1 MESYHIDS
9 RRQQQ
14 QEEEKNGPI
23 GLEHLLEG
31 VSLTKSIWG
40 RLEAAYLLDIEGMEV
55 KLDWVEKN
63 GQMQGSA
70 KANF

>member
-1 MESYHIDS
+1 MESHQIQS
-9 RRQQQ
+9 RQQHP
-14 QEEEKNGPI
+14 EEEKNGPL

-31 VSLTKSIWG
+31 VSLTHSIWG
-40 RLEAAYLLDIEGMEV
+40 RLEAAYLLDIEGMDV
-55 KLDWVEKN
+55 KLDWIEKK

>member
-1 MESYHIDS
+1 MESHQIQS
-9 RRQQQ
+9 RSQHQ

-31 VSLTKSIWG
+31 VSLTQSIWG

-70 KANF
+70 KYNF

>member
-1 MESYHIDS
+1 MESHHIQS
-9 RRQQQ
+9 RQQP
-14 QEEEKNGPI
+14 EEEKHGPL

-31 VSLTKSIWG
+31 VSLTHSIWG

-55 KLDWVEKN
+55 KLDWIEKK
-63 GQMQGSA
+63 GLMQGRA

>member
-1 MESYHIDS
+1 MESHQIQS
-9 RRQQQ
+9 RQQQ
-14 QEEEKNGPI
+14 QPEEEKNGPL

-31 VSLTKSIWG
+31 VSLNHSIWG

-55 KLDWVEKN
+55 KLDWIEKK